1 VQREV
6 HSWTGKL
13 ALIAWLIL
21 ATSAIAGERENLAG
35 PTFSCW
41 GGKSLSAEWDRFRS
55 DLRDRGIAL
64 EFIYRGELIKSAGL
78 DPSNGTDYRGLLDL
92 ALTFQTEKMAL
103 WPGGELF
110 LRMQNG
116 HGRGFNVTPA
126 GVVLPIS
133 NIDAQDFTQVSE
145 YGLKQSVVNS
155 RLRLTL
161 GKQDVNKVFCKNE
174 FGSHL
179 LNPSYALIPTVPMP
193 TFPAPALGVT
203 LVAEPAKWLS
213 LGGGFYDGGPKVG
226 TLGFETALEGK
237 GGYFSIFETGGR
249 PSFGIEGHY
258 PGNYRFGLWYHTGD
272 FAETNPGQDSGKISG
287 NYGFYLMIDQLV
299 YKREKGLKGDQG
311 LGVFFQLGWA
321 PSDRNQ
327 VTGYVGAGCSYKG
340 FLPSRPDDTIG
351 IGASY
356 TLLIG
361 NEPQA
366 GQRTDMTNVEFF
378 YQVPLAPWISLR
390 PDIQYFDNP
399 GGGRK
404 NGWAAGLRSVIQF

>member
-1 VQREV
+1 M
-6 HSWTGKL
+6 
-13 ALIAWLIL
+13 IAWLIL
-21 ATSAIAGERENLAG
+21 ATSAIAGERENLTG
-35 PTFSCW
+35 PASGCW
-41 GGKSLSAEWDRFRS
+41 SGRPPSAEWDRFRS

-64 EFIYRGELIKSAGL
+64 EFIYRGELFKSAGL

-92 ALTFQTEKMAL
+92 ALTFHTEKMGL

-133 NIDAQDFTQVSE
+133 NIDAQDFTQVGE
-145 YGLKQSVVNS
+145 YGIKQSFVNS
-155 RLRLTL
+155 RLRLNL
-161 GKQDVNKVFCKNE
+161 GKQDVNKVFCQNE

-179 LNPSYALIPTVPMP
+179 VNPSFALIPTVPMP
-193 TFPAPALGVT
+193 TFPAPALGAT

-249 PSFGIEGHY
+249 PGFGINERY
-258 PGNYRFGLWYHTGD
+258 PGNYRIGLWYHSGE
-272 FAETNPGQDSGKISG
+272 FAGTDPGQNSGKLSG
-287 NYGFYLMIDQLV
+287 NYGFYLLANQAV
-299 YKREKGLKGDQG
+299 YRRKTTVTADEG
-311 LGVFFQLGWA
+311 LGVFLQFGWA

-327 VTGYVGAGCSYKG
+327 VTRYLGAGFAYKG
-340 FLPSRPDDTIG
+340 FLICRPHDILGFGVGHTDLVG
-351 IGASY
+351 S
-356 TLLIG
+356 L
-361 NEPQA
+361 PP
-366 GQRTDMTNVEFF
+366 GQKAKLTSAELF
-378 YQVPLAPWISLR
+378 YDIQLNRWMSLR

-399 GGGRK
+399 GGDRK
-404 NGWAAGLRSVIQF
+404 HGWAAGVRGIIRL